1 MQEHRDQVHWADG
14 EPLSLA
20 SGVSKKLKS
29 KDFMVVEK
37 SSTTSTTISQVG
49 WEEGLKRVVKIKKE
63 GDGDEEVPDGTDGM
77 LNPKLTSPKS
87 NIKIEGKRLAEVK

>member
-1 MQEHRDQVHWADG
+1 MADG

-20 SGVSKKLKS
+20 SNVSKKLKS

-37 SSTTSTTISQVG
+37 PSTTISQVG

-63 GDGDEEVPDGTDGM
+63 EDGDEEVPDGTDGM
-77 LNPKLTSPKS
+77 PNPKLTSPKS